1 MFHKF
6 SISISDVSLP
16 EKFNNPFRYTPHR
29 LSLMAADEVRAYIF
43 GREEWQEEL
52 KRGKMF
58 GVLVVRTQEGEI
70 GFLSAYSG
78 LLDGK
83 NNHSYFVPAI
93 YDLLT
98 PQSYF
103 QIEERN
109 ISLINK
115 SIAEIEKSSEYKKS
129 LSLYEKEIAASQKI
143 LSDFRRQMQES
154 KALRDYRRSTN
165 LLTSEEEALMIK
177 ESQFEKAEYKRLNKR
192 VKEREEELKIE
203 LLRYEDKIKSLKQ
216 ERKERSANLQEWL
229 FRQFILLNAQGEEKD
244 LVDIFYHFNSQI
256 PPAGAGECAAPK
268 MLQYAYKNNMQPIC
282 MAEFWVGESPVGEIR
297 YDGNFYPSCKGKCL
311 PILTYML
318 QGVDIED
325 DSSCEVPQTLDI
337 VYSDDYLIAVNKP
350 SGMLSSPGKIG
361 GESVE
366 EILQKSYP
374 DVRAVHR
381 LDMATS
387 GVLLLAKDVHTY
399 KVMQQLFASR
409 RVDKQYVAIID
420 GVPQK
425 EEGVISLPLSSDYA
439 NRPAQKVDLEKGK
452 EAITKYKLLE
462 SYSHEDRICSRMML
476 TPITGRT
483 HQLRVHMAH
492 HLSLGMPIV
501 GDELYGKPDKRLML
515 HAQSV
520 AFIHP
525 MTGEKVEIKVRS
537 PF

>member
-6 SISISDVSLP
+6 STDISDIPLP

-29 LSLMAADEVRAYIF
+29 LSLMASDEVRTYISEK
-43 GREEWQEEL
+43 EEWQEEL
-52 KRGKMF
+52 KKGKMF
-58 GVLVVRTQEGEI
+58 GVLVVRTQEGDV

-83 NNHSYFVPAI
+83 NSHSYFVPAI

-103 QIEERN
+103 QTEERN

-115 SIAEIEKSSEYKKS
+115 CIAEIESCAEYIDS
-129 LSLYEKEIAASQKI
+129 LSLFEKEVEESQKI
-143 LSDFRRQMQES
+143 LSDFRKQMQES
-154 KALRDYRRSTN
+154 KALRDSKRTSSN
-165 LLTSEEEALMIK
+165 LTTEEEAQLIR

-192 VKEREEELKIE
+192 IKEREEELKIDI
-203 LLRYEDKIKSLKQ
+203 LRYEDKIKSLKQ

-229 FRQFILLNAQGEEKD
+229 FRQFVLLNAQGEKRD
-244 LVDIFYHFNSQI
+244 LVDIFYSFNAQI

-282 MAEFWVGESPVGEIR
+282 MAEFWVGESPVGEVR
-297 YDGNFYPSCKGKCL
+297 HNGNFYPSCKGKCL

-325 DSSCEVPQTLDI
+325 GGDHEVPQTLEV

-350 SGMLSSPGKIG
+350 SGMLSSPGKTG

-374 DVRAVHR
+374 DVKAVHR

-387 GVLLLAKDVHTY
+387 GVLLLAKDVSTY
-399 KVMQQLFASR
+399 KVMQQMFASR
-409 RVDKQYVAIID
+409 KVDKQYVAIIE
-420 GVPQK
+420 GKPQK
-425 EEGVISLPLSSDYA
+425 NEGVISLPLSSDYA
-439 NRPAQKVDLEKGK
+439 NRPAQKVDLENGK
-452 EAITKYKLLE
+452 EAITRYKLLE
-462 SYSHEDRICSRMML
+462 SYYHEGRICSRMLL

-492 HLSLGMPIV
+492 QLSLGMPIL
-501 GDELYGKPDKRLML
+501 GDELYGKPDKRLLL

-520 AFIHP
+520 TFIHP
-525 MTGEKVEIKVRS
+525 MTGERVEIKVSS